1 MADQKENTAENMPEK
16 EAENIEKERREAEY
30 HSCVFI
36 DGKELNSFIFN
47 PGKINGSVSQS
58 KGDLRAQEDG
68 RQQEEEAVKQS
79 REYEYDIAISYAS
92 EQETYVRRVAKI
104 LEMEKLRIFYAPNR
118 EEEFLGRD
126 MITEFYE
133 IYRYQSM
140 FVCCFVSEDYLKK
153 DITVHEAKT
162 ALLRTKEEKRNCLI
176 PVYFNGARLKGLDP
190 DIHFLDGDR
199 LREVEVADKLKLIVN
214 NYLEGLSKSL

>member
-1 MADQKENTAENMPEK
+1 M
-16 EAENIEKERREAEY
+16 
-30 HSCVFI
+30 
-36 DGKELNSFIFN
+36 GNSNFIFN
-47 PGKINGSVSQS
+47 TGTINGGVSQA
-58 KGDLRAQEDG
+58 KGTVNAQEAG
-68 RQQEEEAVKQS
+68 MQQKEEVVKHGG
-79 REYEYDIAISYAS
+79 EYKYDIAISYAS

-126 MITEFYE
+126 MIMEFYE